1 VDITKVLLV
10 NDDEAA
16 LIAMVDVLERSDY
29 AVICAT
35 DLTEA
40 LETICSTSY
49 DALLTNFHLS
59 RARDGLMIVNALRSV
74 NPSAVILLLGALPQS
89 KPQRKPSYYRR
100 TRSWPDRRIMGRSST
115 YSGIGLQL
123 GLSEIVKSRAL
134 AQFSIPQKSE
144 VLATTLH
151 QPLPKSAMV
160 RMFTVVSVRQ
170 SALLSSASASALSCC
185 LASRKRT
192 SRVVTGG

>member
-1 VDITKVLLV
+1 VDVTKVLLV
-10 NDDEAA
+10 NDDESA
-16 LIAMVDVLERSDY
+16 LVAMVDVLERSGY
-29 AVICAT
+29 AVTCAT
-35 DLTEA
+35 NLTET

-134 AQFSIPQKSE
+134 AQFSITQKSE
-144 VLATTLH
+144 VLATT
-151 QPLPKSAMV
+151 PASAITEISYGQDV
-160 RMFTVVSVRQ
+160 HCRVGTAIGVAVVSLGIG
-170 SALLSSASASALSCC
+170 ALMLLSKPKTHIAGSH
-185 LASRKRT
+185 R
-192 SRVVTGG
+192 G